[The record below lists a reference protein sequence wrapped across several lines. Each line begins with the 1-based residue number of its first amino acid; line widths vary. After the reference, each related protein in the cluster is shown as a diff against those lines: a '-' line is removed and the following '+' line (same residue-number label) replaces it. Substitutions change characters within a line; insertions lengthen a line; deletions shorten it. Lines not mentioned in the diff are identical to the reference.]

1 MKTKFILVSVII
13 VMISF
18 QSGFSQDKT
27 YKSTVSIGVGQSM
40 VKALADI
47 FLNNNSFDSTG
58 LRYTSLPAFYGNY
71 DFQVNE
77 FFSVGAAGSF
87 QLFKLKNTTTSEFVQ
102 INRTNIGIRAL
113 FHYGKSDRMDM
124 YSGVRLSTT
133 MWGLSTNIT
142 GDPSVTEFVDDLNS
156 SKFFNKAVVIAPQ
169 IVAFGIKGYFTDMF
183 GAHMEFS
190 IGSPY
195 YLSGGVN
202 VRF

>member
-1 MKTKFILVSVII
+1 
-13 VMISF
+13 MITYH
-18 QSGFSQDKT
+18 SGLSQDKT
-27 YKSTVSIGVGQSM
+27 YKSTVSLGVGQSM
-40 VKALADI
+40 VKALADV

-58 LRYTSLPAFYGNY
+58 LKYTSLPAFYGNY
-71 DFQVNE
+71 DYQINE

-87 QLFKLKNTTTSEFVQ
+87 QLFKLKNTVTSEFVQ

-113 FHYGKSDRMDM
+113 FHYGNTDKMDM

-133 MWGLSTNIT
+133 MWDLSTNIT
-142 GDPSVTEFVDDLNS
+142 GDPSVTEFVDDLNAS
-156 SKFFNKAVVIAPQ
+156 RFFDKAIVIAPQ

>member
-1 MKTKFILVSVII
+1 MKTKFILVSLILL
-13 VMISF
+13 MITYH
-18 QSGFSQDKT
+18 SGLSQDKT
-27 YKSTVSIGVGQSM
+27 YKSTVSLGVGQSM
-40 VKALADI
+40 VKALADV

-58 LRYTSLPAFYGNY
+58 LKYTSLPAFYGNY
-71 DFQVNE
+71 DYQINE

-87 QLFKLKNTTTSEFVQ
+87 QLFKLKNTVTSEFVQ

-113 FHYGKSDRMDM
+113 FHYGNTDKMDM

-133 MWGLSTNIT
+133 MWDLSTNIT
-142 GDPSVTEFVDDLNS
+142 GDPSVTEFVDDLNAS
-156 SKFFNKAVVIAPQ
+156 RFFDKAIVIAPQ

>member
-1 MKTKFILVSVII
+1 
-13 VMISF
+13 
-18 QSGFSQDKT
+18 
-27 YKSTVSIGVGQSM
+27 M
-40 VKALADI
+40 VKTLSDI
-47 FLNNNSFDSTG
+47 FLNNNTFDSTG
-58 LRYTSLPAFYGNY
+58 LNYTALPAFYVNY

-113 FHYGKSDRMDM
+113 FHYGKSDKMDM

-133 MWGLSTNIT
+133 MWDLSTNIT

-183 GAHMEFS
+183 GAHLEFS

-202 VRF
+202 MRF